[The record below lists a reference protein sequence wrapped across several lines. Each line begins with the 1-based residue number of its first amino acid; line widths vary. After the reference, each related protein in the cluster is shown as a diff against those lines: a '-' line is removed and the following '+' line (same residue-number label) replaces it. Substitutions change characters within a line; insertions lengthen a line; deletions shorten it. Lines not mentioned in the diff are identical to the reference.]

1 MARNL
6 PVITAMNLVFSIANL
21 PESSGMLYFGLGLV
35 ALAIVLRRIMRTVQA
50 SASANR
56 RVQDAPHTERI

>member
-6 PVITAMNLVFSIANL
+6 PVVTAMNLLLSIANL
-21 PESSGMLYFGLGLV
+21 PESSGMLYLGLGLV
-35 ALAIVLRRIMRTVQA
+35 ALAIVLRRILRAVQA
-50 SASANR
+50 SADR